1 MSLNVNNLVTTV
13 GSTSWKE
20 VLVILVVAAIVGF
33 ILAKLKL
40 PALSPESIVGIVGIF
55 GLWLGYVLGK

>member
-1 MSLNVNNLVTTV
+1 MSLNVNNLVATV
-13 GSTSWKE
+13 SSTSWKE